1 MAGIDG
7 IWNIVVN
14 SPMGKQES
22 KITLQSDGA
31 TLTGTGEAQ
40 GASAPISNGRI
51 EGDKATWSATV
62 TSPFP
67 MTLEF
72 DGTLAGDTLNGNVKA
87 GAFGSFPFTGTR
99 G

>member
-22 KITLQSDGA
+22 KVTLQSDGGA
-31 TLTGTGEAQ
+31 LTGTGEAQ
-40 GASAPISNGRI
+40 GQSSPISNGKI
-51 EGDKATWSATV
+51 EGDKATWSANIT
-62 TSPFP
+62 TPFP

-72 DGTLAGDTLNGNVKA
+72 DGKLDGDALNGNVKA

>member
-7 IWNIVVN
+7 TWNIVVN

-22 KITLQSDGA
+22 KITLQSDGG

-40 GASAPISNGRI
+40 GASQPISNGKI
-51 EGDKATWSATV
+51 DGDKATWSASI